1 MKNFEYA
8 KPATLKEAIGLLG
21 ASWNDSAVLAGGTD
35 LVASMKDL
43 VVSPA
48 RVIDLK
54 GIKELSGMG
63 SAAGGFRIGA
73 LTTLDELVRS
83 KDLSSKYRGLWQAAE
98 AINSPQVR
106 NRATVGG
113 NLAQRPRCW
122 YFRLGYGLLA
132 QKDGKPLVPSG
143 DNRYHAIFGNAGPAY
158 FVSASSLAPALIAMD
173 AILTVQGKSGP
184 RKVKAADFFVT
195 PKTAAERETVLQP
208 TDILTEIQLPAVPAT
223 SASYEVSQKAGLDW
237 PLAVASVVLTLSGGT
252 VKSARIVMGHVAPTP
267 WRSEAAEAA
276 LAGKA
281 VNDVT
286 ATAAAEAAVKGAT
299 PLSRNAYK
307 VQLARVAVKRAIL
320 AATAT

>member
-8 KPATLKEAIGLLG
+8 KPATLKDAIALLG
-21 ASWNDSAVLAGGTD
+21 PSWNDTAVLAGGTD

-54 GIKELSGMG
+54 GVKELSGMG
-63 SAAGGFRIGA
+63 AAAGGFRIGA
-73 LTTLDELVRS
+73 LTTLDELTRS
-83 KDLSSKYRGLWQAAE
+83 KDLSSKYRALWQAAE

-132 QKDGKPLVPSG
+132 QKDGKPLVPAG
-143 DNRYHAIFGNAGPAY
+143 DNRYHAIFGNSGPAY

-173 AILTVQGKSGP
+173 ATLTVQGKAGP

-195 PKTAAERETVLQP
+195 PKTAAERENVLQP
-208 TDILTEIQLPAVPAT
+208 TDILTEIQLPALPAT
-223 SASYEVSQKAGLDW
+223 SASYEVSQKLGLDW
-237 PLAVASVVLTLSGGT
+237 PLAVASVVLTLAGGT

-267 WRSEAAEAA
+267 WRAQAAEAA
-276 LAGKA
+276 LAGQRVTEA
-281 VNDVT
+281 T

-299 PLSRNAYK
+299 PLSRNGYK
-307 VQLARVAVKRAIL
+307 VQLAKVAVKRAIL
-320 AATAT
+320 AAAV

>member
-8 KPATLKEAIGLLG
+8 KPATLKDAIGLLG
-21 ASWNDSAVLAGGTD
+21 ASWNDTALLAGGTD

-63 SAAGGFRIGA
+63 SAAGGFRLGA

-83 KDLSSKYRGLWQAAE
+83 KDVSSKYRGLWQAAE
-98 AINSPQVR
+98 AINGPQVR

-173 AILTVQGKSGP
+173 AMLTIQGKTGP

-195 PKTAAERETVLQP
+195 PKTAAERENVLQP

-223 SASYEVSQKAGLDW
+223 SATYEVSQKMGLDW
-237 PLAVASVVLTLSGGT
+237 PLAVASVVLTLAGGT

-276 LAGKA
+276 LAGKQVSEA
-281 VNDVT
+281 T
-286 ATAAAEAAVKGAT
+286 ATAAAEAALKGAT
-299 PLSRNAYK
+299 PLSRNVYK
-307 VQLARVAVKRAIL
+307 VQLAKVAVKRAIL
-320 AATAT
+320 AAAT